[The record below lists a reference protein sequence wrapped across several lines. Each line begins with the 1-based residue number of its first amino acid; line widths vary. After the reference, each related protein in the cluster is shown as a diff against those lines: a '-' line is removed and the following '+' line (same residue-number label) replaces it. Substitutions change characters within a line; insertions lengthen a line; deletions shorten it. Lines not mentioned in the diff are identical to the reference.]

1 MDVKK
6 LIDTVKR
13 LYLNQDENHQFLKG
27 LTEALDLASNKEWK
41 EYVVSVDS
49 SRANDYLNQSDI
61 EKLKTDGRLLLEY
74 DEKDITPELVNIA
87 ITAYR
92 PLTRNMCKVGKI
104 KKHFTNAKLL
114 EMHIISPWDKWLT
127 LWNPKGDNLL
137 EAVTKL
143 PKVIYVGKDWNGK
156 EIKHKVNMNLLLEK
170 LDFKISLM
178 ETSFKP
184 RLVELKELAKKM
196 KFPEEL
202 NELIDRIE
210 RFNTAYNDFDYSN
223 AFYLDSNDNQ
233 TVINCLKLQG
243 YPIEDI
249 FEKVEGYNGGF
260 EHKWINI
267 NWNDLKDEI
276 LGILSNHLTLDE
288 LIDKYGKE
296 K

>member
-13 LYLNQDENHQFLKG
+13 LYLKQDENYQFLKG

-41 EYVVSVDS
+41 EYVVSADS
-49 SRANDYLNQSDI
+49 SRANDYLDQSDI
-61 EKLKTDGRLLLEY
+61 EKLKTDGRLLLKY
-74 DEKDITPELVNIA
+74 DEKDITSELVDIA

-92 PLTRNMCKVGKI
+92 PLTRNMCKVSKI

-114 EMHIISPWDKWLT
+114 EMHIINHWDKWLT
-127 LWNPKGDNLL
+127 LWNPKGDSLL

-143 PKVIYVGKDWNGK
+143 PEVIYAGKDWTGK
-156 EIKHKVNMNLLLEK
+156 EIKYEVNMNLLLEK
-170 LDFKISLM
+170 LDFKVSLI
-178 ETSFKP
+178 ETHN
-184 RLVELKELAKKM
+184 RLAELKELAKKM

-210 RFNTAYNDFDYSN
+210 RFNTAYNNFDYSN

-249 FEKVEGYNGGF
+249 FEKVKSYNGGF

-276 LGILSNHLTLDE
+276 LGILNNHLTLDE
-288 LIDKYGKE
+288 LIDKYRKE

>member
-6 LIDTVKR
+6 LIKTVDR
-13 LYLNQDENHQFLKG
+13 LYLKQDELYMFLRD
-27 LTEALDLASNKEWK
+27 LTEVLNLASNKDWK

-49 SRANDYLNQSDI
+49 LHANEYLNQSDI

-87 ITAYR
+87 ITAHR

-143 PKVIYVGKDWNGK
+143 PKVIHVGKDWTGK
-156 EIKHKVNMNLLLEK
+156 EIKHEVNMSLLLEK
-170 LDFKISLM
+170 LKFKASLM
-178 ETSFKP
+178 ETSF
-184 RLVELKELAKKM
+184 RTYLTELKELAKKM

-210 RFNTAYNDFDYSN
+210 RFDAAYDNFDYSN
-223 AFYLDSNDNQ
+223 AFYLDPNDNQ
-233 TVINCLKLQG
+233 TVISCLKLQG

-249 FEKVEGYNGGF
+249 FEKVKGYNGAF
-260 EHKWINI
+260 EHKYIKI
-267 NWNDLKDEI
+267 NWSEFKDEI
-276 LGILSNHLTLDE
+276 LGILSNRLTLDE
-288 LIDKYGKE
+288 LIDKYRKE

>member
-13 LYLNQDENHQFLKG
+13 LYLKSDENHQFLKG

-41 EYVVSVDS
+41 EYVVSSDS

-87 ITAYR
+87 IEAHR
-92 PLTRNMCKVGKI
+92 PLTRSMCKVGKI

-114 EMHIISPWDKWLT
+114 KMHIICPWDKWLT
-127 LWNPKGDNLL
+127 LWNPKGDSLL

-143 PKVIYVGKDWNGK
+143 PKVIYAGKDWTGK
-156 EIKHKVNMNLLLEK
+156 EIKHEVNMNLLLEK
-170 LDFKISLM
+170 LDFKMSLM

-223 AFYLDSNDNQ
+223 AFYLDPNDNQ
-233 TVINCLKLQG
+233 TVISCLKLQG

-249 FEKVEGYNGGF
+249 FEKVEGYNGKP
-260 EHKWINI
+260 EHKYIKIDWSE
-267 NWNDLKDEI
+267 LKDEI
-276 LGILSNHLTLDE
+276 LGILSNRLTLDE